1 MNDTKTIHNAAAALA
16 DNMER
21 TGRGLFEFGQTDW
34 QLMLDAL
41 DKMATAK
48 ARGEVTRCELTK
60 DPVFLLQSAHLVIA
74 DEGFFRAA
82 EELSEDGELSHDDE
96 EALIARGLAGL
107 EWYTESVWYTRE
119 EAEAFR
125 VAHAYRWSSGSRV
138 YCVPACG
145 ELAEI
150 LV

>member
-1 MNDTKTIHNAAAALA
+1 MNSATALA

-21 TGRGLFEFGQTDW
+21 LGPGIFKFGQADW
-34 QLMLDAL
+34 QLVLDAL

-60 DPVFLLQSAHLVIA
+60 DPVFLLQSARLVVA
-74 DEGFFRAA
+74 DEGYFRAA
-82 EELSEDGELSHDDE
+82 EELAEDGELSQSDE
-96 EALIARGLAGL
+96 EELIARGLAGL